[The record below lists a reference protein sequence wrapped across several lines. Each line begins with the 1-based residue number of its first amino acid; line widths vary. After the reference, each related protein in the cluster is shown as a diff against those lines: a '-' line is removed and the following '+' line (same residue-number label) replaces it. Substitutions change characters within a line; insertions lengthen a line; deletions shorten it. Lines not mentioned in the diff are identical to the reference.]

1 MSSSA
6 AIHTDPKSPFFS
18 PAKYCLNLHRRNIG
32 VAVHPDII
40 DNLNFFN
47 QWVWKVNEINFN
59 IINKTKNPKPGL
71 LLFVEKSMPESCFKF
86 INNFL
91 VIKLFVGK
99 KIKIDRTAMAISQRQ
114 SGSANK

>member
-1 MSSSA
+1 MNRNQNGFTLVELLA
-6 AIHTDPKSPFFS
+6 VIVVLAIVLIIAVP
-18 PAKYCLNLHRRNIG
+18 G
-32 VAVHPDII
+32 V
-40 DNLNFFN
+40 LS
-47 QWVWKVNEINFN
+47 